1 IFSSRVAAEGAVDE
15 LWDVGFRH
23 GQVGMATPGEAVHEA
38 TTVEGELVSRAALGA
53 STGAAAGGAV
63 GALLGAA
70 GVALVARVVPGGA
83 DRGAGAGVGGGLAR
97 GAAAGAA
104 VGTFLGPFVAMGVAK
119 GEALA
124 HRQDLAAGHTLVV
137 VRAEG
142 RLEEAVAVL
151 RSHGPI
157 EIRMPGE

>member
-1 IFSSRVAAEGAVDE
+1 AAEGAVDE

-38 TTVEGELVSRAALGA
+38 TTVEGEMESRAARGA
-53 STGAAAGGAV
+53 SMGAVAGGGGA
-63 GALLGAA
+63 ALLGAA
-70 GVALVARVVPGGA
+70 AVAPVPGVDPGA
-83 DRGAGAGVGGGLAR
+83 AAGVGGGLAL

-119 GEALA
+119 GETLA

-137 VRAEG
+137 VQAEG

-157 EIRMPGE
+157 EIRMP